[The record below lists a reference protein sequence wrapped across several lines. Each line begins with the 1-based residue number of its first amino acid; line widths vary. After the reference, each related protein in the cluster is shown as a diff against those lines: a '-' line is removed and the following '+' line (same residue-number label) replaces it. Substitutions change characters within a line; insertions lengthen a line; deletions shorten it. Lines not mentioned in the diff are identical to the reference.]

1 MRLLLLFTLVLA
13 GCAGEPE
20 QSISVSKDFKVDRL
34 FTHEGCTV
42 YRFEDGGY
50 LRYFTNC
57 HGGTSWST
65 THHNGKTTYTTKHE
79 IPTEVSK

>member
-1 MRLLLLFTLVLA
+1 MKYLPLCFLLV

-20 QSISVSKDFKVDRL
+20 QTTPVSKDFKVDRL

-42 YRFEDGGY
+42 YRFEDAGY

-57 HGGTSWST
+57 QGGTSWDT
-65 THHNGKTTYTTKHE
+65 RNANGKTVHIHKHE
-79 IPTEVSK
+79 IPTEVTQ